1 MEVLMRSYR
10 NSILIETLISYF
22 LSMGIDIDTSIIKRF
37 NEIVNGRKLSQE
49 SFERSLRRNIEE
61 LKIIGALKDGARV
74 HKVNIDDQR
83 VSRILY
89 EDYSTELVSF
99 NSLDSAH
106 SRDLYYIVLLL
117 NTPYVEDDLRDSAM
131 NYYFKFVENNKETR
145 AKFVDL
151 FVILRDVLS
160 AFALVD
166 NDEDRVNEIKKL
178 FEKRTNNIFD
188 MVAYIKLNE
197 GYDVES
203 NNDLANSES
212 TYNYDDGDYVVLN
225 DD

>member
-1 MEVLMRSYR
+1 MRGYR

-22 LSMGIDIDTSIIKRF
+22 LSFGTDIDTSLIKRF
-37 NEIVNGRKLSQE
+37 NEIVNNKEVSQE

-61 LKIIGALKDGARV
+61 LKKVGALKDNARV
-74 HKVNIDDQR
+74 HKVKIEGGKY
-83 VSRILY
+83 SRILCS
-89 EDYSTELVSF
+89 DYSTELVPF
-99 NSLDSAH
+99 DLLKTNH
-106 SRDLYYIVLLL
+106 SKDLYYVVLLL
-117 NTPYVEDDLRDSAM
+117 NTPCVEEDLRDSAM
-131 NYYFKFVENNKETR
+131 NYYFKFVENNEKTR

-151 FVILRDVLS
+151 FVILRDVLI

-166 NDEDRVNEIKKL
+166 NEEDRVNKIKEL

-188 MVAYIKLNE
+188 MVAHIKLNE
-197 GYDVES
+197 GYDVET
-203 NNDLANSES
+203 NKDLDNVES

>member
-1 MEVLMRSYR
+1 MRGYR

-22 LSMGIDIDTSIIKRF
+22 LSFGTDIDTSLIKRF
-37 NEIVNGRKLSQE
+37 NEIVNNKEVSQE

-61 LKIIGALKDGARV
+61 LKKVGALKDNARV
-74 HKVNIDDQR
+74 HKVKIEGGKS
-83 VSRILY
+83 SRILCS
-89 EDYSTELVSF
+89 DYSTELVPF
-99 NSLDSAH
+99 DLLKTNH
-106 SRDLYYIVLLL
+106 SKDLYYVVLLL
-117 NTPYVEDDLRDSAM
+117 NTPCVEEDLRDSAM
-131 NYYFKFVENNKETR
+131 NYYFKFVENNEKTR

-151 FVILRDVLS
+151 FVILRDVLI

-166 NDEDRVNEIKKL
+166 NEEDRVNKIKEL

-188 MVAYIKLNE
+188 MVAHIKLNE
-197 GYDVES
+197 GYDVET
-203 NNDLANSES
+203 NKDLDNVES

>member
-1 MEVLMRSYR
+1 MEVLMRGYR

-22 LSMGIDIDTSIIKRF
+22 LSFGTDIDTSLIKRF
-37 NEIVNGRKLSQE
+37 NEIVNNKEVSQE

-61 LKIIGALKDGARV
+61 LKKVGALKDNARV
-74 HKVNIDDQR
+74 HKVKIEGGKS
-83 VSRILY
+83 SRILCS
-89 EDYSTELVSF
+89 DYSTELVPF
-99 NSLDSAH
+99 DLLKTNH
-106 SRDLYYIVLLL
+106 SKDLYYVVLLL
-117 NTPYVEDDLRDSAM
+117 NTPCVEEDLRDSAM
-131 NYYFKFVENNKETR
+131 NYYFKFVENNEKTR

-151 FVILRDVLS
+151 FVILRDVLI

-166 NDEDRVNEIKKL
+166 NEEDRVNKIKEL

-188 MVAYIKLNE
+188 MVAHIKLNE
-197 GYDVES
+197 GYDVET
-203 NNDLANSES
+203 NKDLDNVES

>member
-1 MEVLMRSYR
+1 MRSYR

-37 NEIVNGRKLSQE
+37 NEIVNSRKLSQE

-131 NYYFKFVENNKETR
+131 NYYFKFVENNEVTR
-145 AKFVDL
+145 GKFVNL
-151 FVILRDVLS
+151 FSILEDVLS
-160 AFALVD
+160 NFALID
-166 NDEDRVNEIKKL
+166 NEKERVMAIRELFKTKK
-178 FEKRTNNIFD
+178 NNIFD
-188 MVAYIKLNE
+188 MVAHIKINE
-197 GYDVES
+197 GYHVETDEYLD
-203 NNDLANSES
+203 NVES
-212 TYNYDDGDYVVLN
+212 TYDYDDGDYVVLN

>member
-22 LSMGIDIDTSIIKRF
+22 LSMGIDVDTSLIKRF
-37 NEIVNGRKLSQE
+37 NEIVNNKEVSQE

-61 LKIIGALKDGARV
+61 LKKVGALKDNARV
-74 HKVNIDDQR
+74 HKVKVEDGKS
-83 VSRILY
+83 SRILCS
-89 EDYSTELVSF
+89 DYSTELVPF

-131 NYYFKFVENNKETR
+131 NYYFKFVENNEVTR
-145 AKFVDL
+145 GKFVNL
-151 FVILRDVLS
+151 FSILEDVLS
-160 AFALVD
+160 NFALID
-166 NDEDRVNEIKKL
+166 NEKERVMAIRELFKTKK
-178 FEKRTNNIFD
+178 NNIFD
-188 MVAYIKLNE
+188 MVAHIKINE
-197 GYDVES
+197 GYHVETDEYLD
-203 NNDLANSES
+203 NVES
-212 TYNYDDGDYVVLN
+212 TYDYDDGDYVVLN

>member
-1 MEVLMRSYR
+1 MRSYR

-37 NEIVNGRKLSQE
+37 NEIVNSRKLSQE

-131 NYYFKFVENNKETR
+131 NYYFKFVENNEVTR
-145 AKFVDL
+145 GKFVNL
-151 FVILRDVLS
+151 FSILEDVLS
-160 AFALVD
+160 NFALID
-166 NDEDRVNEIKKL
+166 NEKERVMAIRELFKTKK
-178 FEKRTNNIFD
+178 NNIFD
-188 MVAYIKLNE
+188 MVAHIKINE
-197 GYDVES
+197 GYHVETDEYLD
-203 NNDLANSES
+203 NAES
-212 TYNYDDGDYVVLN
+212 TYDYDDGDYVVLN